1 MVCGGGGQ
9 VRGQPSGLNSF
20 LQMWIP
26 GIQFMPSAS
35 AASLP
40 MEASCLPEMFFTN
53 SPVPAVATT
62 LPAEFSVSV
71 SILGNLCQI
80 VVFSKKEPGALL
92 FIDLHITRS
101 LTVTMPS
108 LAEAGVPNPHALHL
122 WLGAH
127 PICLSMPMSP
137 FRVAR
142 HFPSPPHILLPHF
155 SLGEARR
162 NLWQWSDFETFLSV
176 ILG

>member
-1 MVCGGGGQ
+1 
-9 VRGQPSGLNSF
+9 
-20 LQMWIP
+20 
-26 GIQFMPSAS
+26 MPSAS

-40 MEASCLPEMFFTN
+40 MEASCLPEMFFSN

-62 LPAEFSVSV
+62 LPAESSVSV

-92 FIDLHITRS
+92 FIDLQITRS

-108 LAEAGVPNPHALHL
+108 LAEAGVPSPHALHL

-127 PICLSMPMSP
+127 PICLSTAWLEQQDANESIPCSP
-137 FRVAR
+137 GISQAR
-142 HFPSPPHILLPHF
+142 RAFCYHISVWGRLGETFGSGLILKHF
-155 SLGEARR
+155 SR
-162 NLWQWSDFETFLSV
+162 
-176 ILG
+176 